1 MAKFTKNIRK
11 PWAYGNLCKLKKLA
25 WKKTPTHLIAQKME
39 RTVLQIRTKA
49 FVLGCS
55 LFN

>member
-1 MAKFTKNIRK
+1 MAKFKKNIRK

-25 WKKTPTHLIAQKME
+25 WKKTPTHIIAQKLE
-39 RTVLQIRTKA
+39 RTVLQIRAKA
-49 FVLGCS
+49 FGIDCC